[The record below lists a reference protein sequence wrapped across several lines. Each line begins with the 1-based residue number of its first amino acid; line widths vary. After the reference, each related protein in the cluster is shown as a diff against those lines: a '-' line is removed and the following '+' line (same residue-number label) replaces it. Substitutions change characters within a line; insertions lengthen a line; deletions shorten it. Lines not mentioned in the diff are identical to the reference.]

1 MADVALP
8 LDTATSTR
16 LIVLEPGA
24 YYYPIRCR
32 LGDVDLDDD
41 PEYEAISYTWGDA
54 NDVETV
60 HVNGLSLQM
69 RSNLSSF
76 LRRLRHISEEKTFWV
91 DALSIS
97 QTDLNEKSR
106 QVAMIGRVFKQATCV
121 RAWVGEHAD
130 NSEALFKADFDPIS
144 NMRWKWV
151 AIIWTRLG
159 AVTPRF
165 GLMWLIITYILGS
178 VDWETKALSSG
189 LDSLVLYLWFTMAM
203 FWLLLTVLI
212 LRQMLQSVDRIREL
226 WYQVP
231 VWRSF
236 LLRPWFER
244 TWIVQEVALARNL
257 RIYCGHDSLPWE
269 DLISARVG
277 GRNERGVFG
286 TTDER
291 TYFRRLGDCHVI
303 LLDRL
308 RCERQA
314 RDIITLAFDTQQT
327 RCTDQRDRIYALL
340 SMESSHWSSEP
351 IVPDYTISVPELFV
365 PTMRRTRVLSHGEP
379 TDPYALVKG
388 LGLSWSQY
396 YVVYRM
402 LDANER
408 LAFMFAMWNWLQ
420 YSGLVG
426 ALSVDPLSTI
436 EPHLIVRQSYDQ
448 EVCRLGNI
456 QIAT

>member
-16 LIVLEPGA
+16 LMVIEPGA
-24 YYYPIRCR
+24 YYHPIRCR
-32 LGDVDLDDD
+32 LGEVDLDDD

-54 NDVETV
+54 NNVETV

-106 QVAMIGRVFKQATCV
+106 QVAMIGRVFKQASCV
-121 RAWVGEHAD
+121 RGWVGEHAD
-130 NSEALFKADFDPIS
+130 NSEALFKADFDPLS
-144 NMRWKWV
+144 HMRWKWV
-151 AIIWTRLG
+151 AIMWTRLG
-159 AVTPRF
+159 AVPPRS
-165 GLMWLIITYILGS
+165 GLMWLITVCILVYADSG
-178 VDWETKALSSG
+178 VLPRRYREANALGPG
-189 LDSLVLYLWFTMAM
+189 LYSLVIYIWFALAT
-203 FWLLLTVLI
+203 FWLFLTVLI
-212 LRQMLQSVDRIREL
+212 LRQITQSVDRNRGL

-257 RIYCGHDSLPWE
+257 RIYCGHDSLRWE
-269 DLISARVG
+269 DLISSRVG
-277 GRNERGVFG
+277 GHDERDVFG
-286 TTDER
+286 TTEER
-291 TYFRRLGDCHVI
+291 TYFRRLGDFHVI

-308 RCERQA
+308 RCERRA

-340 SMESSHWSSEP
+340 SMESSLWSREP

-365 PTMRRTRVLSHGEP
+365 RTMRRPRVLSYGEP
-379 TDPYALVKG
+379 TDPHALVKG

-396 YVVYRM
+396 YVVYP
-402 LDANER
+402 A
-408 LAFMFAMWNWLQ
+408 AQ
-420 YSGLVG
+420 Y
-426 ALSVDPLSTI
+426 
-436 EPHLIVRQSYDQ
+436 
-448 EVCRLGNI
+448 
-456 QIAT
+456 